1 VIQKDN
7 VCWPS
12 VEEAC
17 MDRIDALHVDLETA
31 PADRV
36 PRLQGELTALR
47 WLLQQAERPA
57 PPESTSMDL

>member
-1 VIQKDN
+1 
-7 VCWPS
+7 
-12 VEEAC
+12 

-31 PADRV
+31 PGDRV

-47 WLLQQAERPA
+47 WLLQQAERPT